1 MANYLYNGVPLPP
14 LPEEEYQFAYIGQY
28 QDRWY
33 LVFSLQAVNVTVDG
47 INMFL
52 SNARRYEVSD
62 GQWIRSYSANAV
74 PTIMWSNTDVYYY
87 DSVEEVG
94 GTLYLAASDPIPV
107 NPAPTLD
114 PTALLMCWQVG
125 NRIRQRGGA

>member
-33 LVFSLQAVNVTVDG
+33 LVFSLQAVNVEVG
-47 INMFL
+47 GRHLFI

-62 GQWIRSYSANAV
+62 GQWIRYHYGDVV
-74 PTIMWSNTDVYYY
+74 PKIMWSNTDVYYS

-114 PTALLMCWQVG
+114 PTALLMGWQVG
-125 NRIRQRGGA
+125 NRIRGGA